1 MERGAEKREINREVT
16 CLSSGTTMEKDKGG
30 ELDGEGG
37 LRKSVLMGKIFNQ
50 SSEWDDLM
58 KGEKLEEE

>member
-1 MERGAEKREINREVT
+1 
-16 CLSSGTTMEKDKGG
+16 MEKDEGG